1 MKGCLRCDS
10 DVRTKDKQKGKSMY
24 ISKIQISGYRKF
36 KEGTSIDFFHT
47 DKGDG
52 SNTTTLVG
60 ANNSGKT
67 SIVELCEV
75 IFGYRN
81 DMRKIP
87 FTIQDF
93 AIQDFEKWLDNC
105 ADDIYQFLK
114 NNSLDTLD
122 IASIANKLKDLF
134 DGKQEDIPCI
144 EILIDIEFSEDE
156 DIRNIADFLFF
167 YDKKPKFVHFKYVV
181 SSGINSKE
189 KESRIQSNASYI
201 NKAYKKLKETIGQ
214 SAQVESAQNRFLT
227 IIKEQLRRLFKE
239 NMSVI
244 VTYCDDKYGNDQEIK
259 ERDFKDLFHCLVI
272 KARRDLDD
280 TKEDKTHTLSS
291 RLLHLVMDEE
301 SWMSATASI
310 QQDLMDLLDGGEYSH
325 ALGEVAKQQFQ
336 EAISDIMSTNG
347 NAKETIGLTSRAE
360 EGSVRKLLESSATAV
375 YGNGKE
381 YYFSEYSQGL
391 GYSNLTLM
399 LIEFQQFIKD
409 CEEKQREKTEKINF
423 LIVEEPESHMHPQ
436 MQSIFIKHVLK
447 MLSQN
452 QNIACMITSHSEQM
466 VREVPLKQI
475 RVLRQNGYH
484 SSIINPYETLKENG
498 EIYSDFIKG
507 KKNIADNEQMRR
519 DITYLYSLNFADIVF
534 ADKAILFEGDTE
546 RMYIQALLKESE
558 NDKFKQLRRQ
568 YIAFI
573 QVGGAYASVYIPL
586 LHVLGIPSLI
596 ITDIDYK
603 SKISDAEIS
612 DAEILTA
619 SDKQIETTNET
630 LKKIWIHNDES
641 KELSEQMHSYY
652 TVNAKKD
659 IVIQVK
665 GFNNIAV
672 VTQSKFDGFGS
683 TLEDALLYKLI
694 YNLRKSGVVN
704 TFDKDKE
711 NKWKVMKEETGLEF
725 SIPRKG
731 KVSIRD
737 IVKSIKK
744 TDFMY
749 SLILN
754 NQIANS
760 LPAYIEEGLL
770 WLVEKN

>member
-1 MKGCLRCDS
+1 MLG
-10 DVRTKDKQKGKSMY
+10 QKTSRRVNLCIFRKY
-24 ISKIQISGYRKF
+24 SGYRKF

-47 DKGDG
+47 DKSDG

-67 SIVELCEV
+67 SIVELCEA
-75 IFGYRN
+75 IFSYRN

-114 NNSLDTLD
+114 NNSLDTLY

-134 DGKQEDIPCI
+134 DRKRKDIPCI

-181 SSGINSKE
+181 SSGINGKE
-189 KESRIQSNASYI
+189 KESRIQSKASYI

-239 NMSVI
+239 NMSVM

-409 CEEKQREKTEKINF
+409 CEEKQREKTGKINF

-447 MLSQN
+447 MLAQN

-475 RVLRQNGYH
+475 RVLRQNGYY

-641 KELSEQMHSYY
+641 RELSEQMHSYY

-704 TFDKDKE
+704 TFDKDDK

-725 SIPRKG
+725 SIPREG

>member
-1 MKGCLRCDS
+1 
-10 DVRTKDKQKGKSMY
+10 MY
-24 ISKIQISGYRKF
+24 ISKMQISGYRKF

-67 SIVELCEV
+67 SIVELCEAV
-75 IFGYRN
+75 FGYRN

-93 AIQDFEKWLDNC
+93 AIQDFEEWLDNC

-122 IASIANKLKDLF
+122 ITSIANRLKDLF
-134 DGKQEDIPCI
+134 DRKREGIPCI

-156 DIRNIADFLFF
+156 DIRNIADYLFF

-181 SSGINSKE
+181 SSGINGKE

-201 NKAYKKLKETIGQ
+201 NKAYKKLKETIEQ
-214 SAQVESAQNRFLT
+214 SVQVESAQNRFLT

-239 NMSVI
+239 NMSVM
-244 VTYCDDKYGNDQEIK
+244 VTYCDDKYRNDQEIK
-259 ERDFKDLFHCLVI
+259 EKDFKDLFHCLVI

-310 QQDLMDLLDGGEYSH
+310 QQDLMNLLDSGEYSH
-325 ALGEVAKQQFQ
+325 VLGEVAKQQFQ
-336 EAISDIMSTNG
+336 EAISGIMSTNG

-409 CEEKQREKTEKINF
+409 CEQREKTGKINF

-447 MLSQN
+447 MLAQY

-484 SSIINPYETLKENG
+484 SSIINPYETLKKNS

-546 RMYIQALLKESE
+546 RMYIQALLKESK
-558 NDKFKQLRRQ
+558 NDQFEQLRRQ

-573 QVGGAYASVYIPL
+573 QVGGAYASAYIPL

-603 SKISDAEIS
+603 SNISDADSDDSDDSDDEIS
-612 DAEILTA
+612 DAETLTA
-619 SDKQIETTNET
+619 PNKQIETTNET

-652 TVNAKKD
+652 TVNAKED

-672 VTQSKFDGFGS
+672 VTQSKFDGFGK

-704 TFDKDKE
+704 TFDKDDK
-711 NKWKVMKEETGLEF
+711 NKWKVMKEETGVEF
-725 SIPRKG
+725 SIPRKE

>member
-1 MKGCLRCDS
+1 
-10 DVRTKDKQKGKSMY
+10 
-24 ISKIQISGYRKF
+24 
-36 KEGTSIDFFHT
+36 
-47 DKGDG
+47 
-52 SNTTTLVG
+52 
-60 ANNSGKT
+60 
-67 SIVELCEV
+67 
-75 IFGYRN
+75 
-81 DMRKIP
+81 
-87 FTIQDF
+87 
-93 AIQDFEKWLDNC
+93 
-105 ADDIYQFLK
+105 
-114 NNSLDTLD
+114 
-122 IASIANKLKDLF
+122 
-134 DGKQEDIPCI
+134 
-144 EILIDIEFSEDE
+144 
-156 DIRNIADFLFF
+156 
-167 YDKKPKFVHFKYVV
+167 
-181 SSGINSKE
+181 
-189 KESRIQSNASYI
+189 
-201 NKAYKKLKETIGQ
+201 
-214 SAQVESAQNRFLT
+214 
-227 IIKEQLRRLFKE
+227 
-239 NMSVI
+239 
-244 VTYCDDKYGNDQEIK
+244 
-259 ERDFKDLFHCLVI
+259 
-272 KARRDLDD
+272 
-280 TKEDKTHTLSS
+280 
-291 RLLHLVMDEE
+291 MDEE

-409 CEEKQREKTEKINF
+409 CEEKQREKTGKINF

-447 MLSQN
+447 MLAQN

-475 RVLRQNGYH
+475 RVLRQNGYY

-641 KELSEQMHSYY
+641 RELSEQMHSYY

-704 TFDKDKE
+704 TFDKDDK

-725 SIPRKG
+725 SIPREG

>member
-1 MKGCLRCDS
+1 
-10 DVRTKDKQKGKSMY
+10 MY

-47 DKGDG
+47 DKSDG

-67 SIVELCEV
+67 SIVELCEA
-75 IFGYRN
+75 IFSYRN

-114 NNSLDTLD
+114 NNSLDTLY

-134 DGKQEDIPCI
+134 DRKRKDIPCI

-181 SSGINSKE
+181 SSGINGKE
-189 KESRIQSNASYI
+189 KESRIQSKASYI

-239 NMSVI
+239 NMSVM

-409 CEEKQREKTEKINF
+409 CEEKQREKTGKINF

-447 MLSQN
+447 MLAQN

-475 RVLRQNGYH
+475 RVLRQNGYY

-641 KELSEQMHSYY
+641 RELSEQMHSYY

-704 TFDKDKE
+704 TFDKDDK

-725 SIPRKG
+725 SIPREG

>member
-1 MKGCLRCDS
+1 
-10 DVRTKDKQKGKSMY
+10 MY

-47 DKGDG
+47 DKSDG

-67 SIVELCEV
+67 SIVELCEA
-75 IFGYRN
+75 IFSYRN

-114 NNSLDTLD
+114 NNSLDTLY

-134 DGKQEDIPCI
+134 DRKRKDIPCI

-181 SSGINSKE
+181 SSGINGKE
-189 KESRIQSNASYI
+189 KESRIQSKASYI

-239 NMSVI
+239 NMSVM

-409 CEEKQREKTEKINF
+409 CEEKQREKTGKINF

-447 MLSQN
+447 MLAQN

-475 RVLRQNGYH
+475 RVLRQNGYY

-586 LHVLGIPSLI
+586 LHVLGIPCLI

-641 KELSEQMHSYY
+641 RELSEQMHSYY

-704 TFDKDKE
+704 TFDKDDK

-725 SIPRKG
+725 SIPREG